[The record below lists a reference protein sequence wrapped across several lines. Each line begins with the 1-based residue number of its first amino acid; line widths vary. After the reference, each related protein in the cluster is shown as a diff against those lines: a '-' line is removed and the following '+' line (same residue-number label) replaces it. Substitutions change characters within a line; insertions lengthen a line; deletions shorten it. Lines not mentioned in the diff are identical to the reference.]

1 MSRPTSCLLAL
12 CSSLALAESAGAN
25 DIVTSF
31 EFFDFSGD
39 FTLGNSPRTARFL
52 NGRANS
58 TGALSLYHSGMNAWM
73 ILPGQTGTIEFSA
86 PASVDFFYTDEA
98 ASVASVLT
106 VFDPFG
112 NVLTTVNGSNSGF
125 IQVTQSNVGRIT
137 LQNNDATT
145 MHTVIDDLTACFG
158 VDVGTPFCSATMN
171 STGLTASLAG
181 MGTGSVGAND
191 LVLVANGVPKVP
203 GIGIFIAGPG
213 QAQIPFFNGFLC
225 IDPNGLQRINQ
236 VTPASNNTVIQALD
250 FTGANTGTA
259 PLNVV
264 VGQAYNF
271 QYWFR
276 DPTAGGANANFS
288 DGLSVSILP

>member
-1 MSRPTSCLLAL
+1 M
-12 CSSLALAESAGAN
+12 
-25 DIVTSF
+25 F
-31 EFFDFSGD
+31 
-39 FTLGNSPRTARFL
+39 
-52 NGRANS
+52 
-58 TGALSLYHSGMNAWM
+58 SLYHTGFNSWM

-86 PASVDFFYTDEA
+86 PASVDFFFIDQA
-98 ASVASVLT
+98 PSVASVLT

-112 NVLTTVNGSNSGF
+112 NVLAVVNGWDLAF
-125 IQVTQSNVGRIT
+125 IQVTRSNVGRIT
-137 LQNNDATT
+137 LENNDATT
-145 MHTVIDDLTACFG
+145 MYTVIDDLTVCFG
-158 VDVGTPFCSATMN
+158 VDVGTPYCSATMN
-171 STGLTASLAG
+171 SAGFTASLAG

-191 LVLVANGVPKVP
+191 LVLVANGVPVIP

-225 IDPNGLQRINQ
+225 VDPNGLQRINQ
-236 VTPASNNTVIQALD
+236 VTPAANNTVIQALD

-276 DPTAGGANANFS
+276 DPVAGGANANFS